1 MESYTR
7 AGAMSIVRLA
17 NVKAKR
23 LPPAWGRIE
32 YPVTAGYRVLLCDRA
47 RPQLKP
53 FLHSCVCRL
62 QSMVPGRQ
70 LNIGEALVALP

>member
-1 MESYTR
+1 
-7 AGAMSIVRLA
+7 
-17 NVKAKR
+17 
-23 LPPAWGRIE
+23 
-32 YPVTAGYRVLLCDRA
+32 VTAGYRVLLCDRA

>member
-1 MESYTR
+1 
-7 AGAMSIVRLA
+7 MSIVRLA